1 MSSGRCVFL
10 MGVEQALEYRVS
22 FFLSML
28 SAVFPIIIQTTMWNY
43 LYRHSDAAAVFG
55 YRHGAIL
62 LYTLLATIVSQLVGT
77 GFEGEMNSDIKM
89 GGLNKYLIRPMD
101 YKGYRFFRFLGQKVP
116 RVMVTMPVM
125 AVITGAA
132 FWQGLPVSAGR
143 VLAFLCSLVLAL
155 FLNFSIFYCVGLL
168 AFWLTDVDKLF
179 GTISI
184 VLTVVSGGVFPLDI
198 FGGLVEKLV
207 NLLPFGYTTQF
218 PVNIINGRF
227 GWARMGTGFAFQIGW
242 IFVFACLGEVMWRRG
257 IRRYA
262 AVGGQGSRHAYF
274 RTIPE
279 GERFTKPAGPLKR
292 NRQICRED

>member
-1 MSSGRCVFL
+1 MSSYRCIFL

-43 LYRHSDAAAVFG
+43 LYGHSDAAAIFG
-55 YRHGAIL
+55 YGQGEIL
-62 LYTLLATIVSQLVGT
+62 MYTLLATIVSQLVGT

-89 GGLNKYLIRPMD
+89 GGLNKYLIRPVD

-116 RVMVTMPVM
+116 RGMVVVPVM
-125 AVITGAA
+125 ALILGGA
-132 FWQGLPVSAGR
+132 FWRGMPVSAGR
-143 VLAFLCSLVLAL
+143 VLAFLGSLGLAL
-155 FLNFSIFYCVGLL
+155 VLNFSIFYCIGLL
-168 AFWLTDVDKLF
+168 GFWLTDVDKLF

-198 FGGLVEKLV
+198 FGGLVEMLV

-227 GWARMGTGFAFQIGW
+227 GWARVGAGFAFQIGW
-242 IFVFACLGEVMWRRG
+242 ILVFVCLGEVMWRRG
-257 IRRYA
+257 VRRYA
-262 AVGGQGSRHAYF
+262 AVGG
-274 RTIPE
+274 
-279 GERFTKPAGPLKR
+279 
-292 NRQICRED
+292 

>member
-1 MSSGRCVFL
+1 MSSYRCVFL

-55 YRHGAIL
+55 YQQGEIL

-77 GFEGEMNSDIKM
+77 GFEWEMNSDIKM
-89 GGLNKYLIRPMD
+89 GGLNKYLIRPVG
-101 YKGYRFFRFLGQKVP
+101 YKGYQFFRFLGQKIP
-116 RVMVTMPVM
+116 RIMVIGPVM
-125 AVITGAA
+125 AVIIGAA
-132 FWQGLPVSAGR
+132 FWQGLPASPGR
-143 VLAFLCSLVLAL
+143 TAAFLVSLILGML
-155 FLNFSIFYCVGLL
+155 LNFSVFYCIGLS

-198 FGGLVEKLV
+198 FGGVVETLA

-227 GWARMGTGFAFQIGW
+227 GWARMGVGFAFQAGW
-242 IFVFACLGEVMWRRG
+242 ILVFVCLGEAMWRRG

-262 AVGGQGSRHAYF
+262 AVGG
-274 RTIPE
+274 
-279 GERFTKPAGPLKR
+279 
-292 NRQICRED
+292 